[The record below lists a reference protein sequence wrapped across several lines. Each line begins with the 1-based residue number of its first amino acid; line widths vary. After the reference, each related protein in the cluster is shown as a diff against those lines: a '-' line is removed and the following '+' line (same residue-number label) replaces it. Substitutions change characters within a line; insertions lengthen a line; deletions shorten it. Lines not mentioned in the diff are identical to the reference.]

1 MKTPDLSTLSNR
13 TGTINQPREKAAVPQ
28 QPTASGAAKASASS
42 AGVSVSVSNLAK
54 SLGKPEATA
63 PGDID
68 TAKVASVKAAIQNG
82 TFSVNA
88 EAIADKLLA
97 NAQEMLNRTTQ

>member
-1 MKTPDLSTLSNR
+1 MKTPDLSSLSSR
-13 TGTINQPREKAAVPQ
+13 TGSLNPAREKPAAPQ
-28 QPTASGAAKASASS
+28 QSTASATAKATATS
-42 AGVSVSVSNLAK
+42 AGVSVSVSNMAK
-54 SLGKPEATA
+54 ALGKPEVNA

-68 TAKVASVKAAIQNG
+68 TAKVASVKSAIQNG
-82 TFSVNA
+82 TYVVNP